1 MAAQLGSAL
10 GAAQSAFRTPH
21 PAPGPRESLADALFS
36 SSSPL
41 TKVEDAAL
49 AEGFARTL
57 EVPLGLK
64 LERASLRWAG
74 WEGATNFSGS
84 DAAPEGGYEALVG
97 RVIADAEAHGAIIK
111 VSEPVTGVRDMEV
124 GVAVQT
130 DTGSYQARTVI
141 STIPVAVL
149 RQQLGI
155 FHPPLPERYAEIVRG
170 VNVGVLEKMLL
181 NYDAP
186 WWPRSGEVASY
197 IFLPT
202 RASNSESHNLMDV
215 LESSTIITANLA
227 GPALPGATP
236 TLLSYL
242 SDTPARAAL
251 SSSNPED
258 VAQTFHNFLKKRL
271 DVPDAPEP
279 RAAEL
284 SNWLT
289 DPLSLGA
296 TTTPTPV
303 SDGERSPMDFKE
315 LSRPTWDGKLG
326 FAGEHTEMENR
337 GSVAGAVISGARE
350 ADRVE
355 RYLAKLDAKKQ

>member
-1 MAAQLGSAL
+1 M
-10 GAAQSAFRTPH
+10 
-21 PAPGPRESLADALFS
+21 ES
-36 SSSPL
+36 
-41 TKVEDAAL
+41 
-49 AEGFARTL
+49 
-57 EVPLGLK
+57 
-64 LERASLRWAG
+64 
-74 WEGATNFSGS
+74 
-84 DAAPEGGYEALVG
+84 
-97 RVIADAEAHGAIIK
+97 
-111 VSEPVTGVRDMEV
+111 

-130 DTGSYQARTVI
+130 DKGSYQARTVLC
-141 STIPVAVL
+141 TIPVAVL

-155 FHPPLPERYAEIVRG
+155 FHPPLPERYQDIVRG

-181 NYDAP
+181 NYEQP
-186 WWPRSGEVASY
+186 WWPRANEVASY
-197 IFLPT
+197 VFLPT
-202 RASNSESHNLMDV
+202 KAPGGQSLMDV

-251 SSSNPED
+251 SVSPEE
-258 VAQTFHNFLKKRL
+258 VAQTFHAFLKKRL

-279 RAAEL
+279 RASEIT
-284 SNWLT
+284 NWLT

-337 GSVAGAVISGARE
+337 GSVAGAVVSGQRE
-350 ADRVE
+350 ADRIE
-355 RYLAKLDAKKQ
+355 RYLAKHDAKKQ

>member
-1 MAAQLGSAL
+1 M
-10 GAAQSAFRTPH
+10 
-21 PAPGPRESLADALFS
+21 EDS
-36 SSSPL
+36 S
-41 TKVEDAAL
+41 L

-74 WEGATNFSGS
+74 WEGATNFAGS
-84 DAAPEGGYEALVG
+84 DAAPEGGYEALVAK
-97 RVIADAEAHGAIIK
+97 VFQDAEKHGAVVK
-111 VSEPVTGVRDMEV
+111 TSEPVTGVRDMEA

-130 DTGSYQARTVI
+130 DKGSYQARTVLC
-141 STIPVAVL
+141 TIPVAVL

-155 FHPPLPERYAEIVRG
+155 FHPPLPERYQDIVRG

-186 WWPRSGEVASY
+186 WWPRANEVASY

-202 RASNSESHNLMDV
+202 KAPGGQSLMDV

-251 SSSNPED
+251 SVSPEE
-258 VAQTFHNFLKKRL
+258 VAQTFHAFLKKRL
-271 DVPDAPEP
+271 EVQDAPAP
-279 RAAEL
+279 KASAMT
-284 SNWLT
+284 NWLT

-315 LSRPTWDGKLG
+315 LSRPTWEGKLG

-337 GSVAGAVISGARE
+337 GSVAGAVVSGLRE

-355 RYLAKLDAKKQ
+355 RYLAKMDAKKQ

>member
-1 MAAQLGSAL
+1 M
-10 GAAQSAFRTPH
+10 
-21 PAPGPRESLADALFS
+21 
-36 SSSPL
+36 
-41 TKVEDAAL
+41 
-49 AEGFARTL
+49 
-57 EVPLGLK
+57 PLGLK

-74 WEGATNFSGS
+74 WEGATNFAGS

-97 RVIADAEAHGAIIK
+97 RVFADAEAHGAVIK
-111 VSEPVTGVRDMEV
+111 VGEPVQGVRDMEA

-130 DTGSYQARTVI
+130 PAGSYQARAVLC
-141 STIPVAVL
+141 TIPVAVL

-155 FHPPLPERYAEIVRG
+155 FHPPLPERYADVVRG

-181 NYDAP
+181 HYSAP
-186 WWPRSGEVASY
+186 WWPRANEVASY
-197 IFLPT
+197 VFLPT
-202 RASNSESHNLMDV
+202 KAPGGTSLMDV

-251 SSSNPED
+251 DCSEAE
-258 VAQTFHNFLKKRL
+258 VAQTFHAFLKQRL
-271 DVPDAPEP
+271 GVPDAPAP
-279 RAAEL
+279 DAAAIT
-284 SNWLT
+284 NWLT

-296 TTTPTPV
+296 TTTPSPV
-303 SDGERSPMDFKE
+303 SDGKRSPMDFKE
-315 LSRPTWDGKLG
+315 LARPCWDGKLG

-337 GSVAGAVISGARE
+337 GSVAGAVVSGLRE

-355 RYLAKLDAKKQ
+355 RYLAKMDAKAQK

>member
-1 MAAQLGSAL
+1 M
-10 GAAQSAFRTPH
+10 GAAQAAFRTPH
-21 PAPGPRESLADALFS
+21 PAPGPRESLADALFGS
-36 SSSPL
+36 ASPL
-41 TKVEDAAL
+41 GKVEDKSL

-74 WEGATNFSGS
+74 WEGATNFAGS

-97 RVIADAEAHGAIIK
+97 KVFQDAEKHGAVVK
-111 VSEPVTGVRDMEV
+111 TGEPVTGVRDMES

-130 DTGSYQARTVI
+130 DKGSYQARTVLC
-141 STIPVAVL
+141 TIPVAVL

-155 FHPPLPERYAEIVRG
+155 FHPPLPERYQDIVRG

-181 NYDAP
+181 NYDKP
-186 WWPRSGEVASY
+186 WWPRANEVASY

-202 RASNSESHNLMDV
+202 KAPGGQSLMDV

-251 SSSNPED
+251 SVSPAE
-258 VAQTFHNFLKKRL
+258 VAQTFHAFLKKRL

-279 RAAEL
+279 RASEIT
-284 SNWLT
+284 NWLT

-337 GSVAGAVISGARE
+337 GSVAGAVVSGMRE
-350 ADRVE
+350 ADRVK
-355 RYLAKLDAKKQ
+355 RYLSKHDAKKQ